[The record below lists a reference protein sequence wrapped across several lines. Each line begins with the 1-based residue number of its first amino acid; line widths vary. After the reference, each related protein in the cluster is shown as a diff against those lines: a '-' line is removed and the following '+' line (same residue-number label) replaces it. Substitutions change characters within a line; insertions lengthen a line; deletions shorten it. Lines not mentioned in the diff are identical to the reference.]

1 MSLARILAL
10 IVAVVVSSA
19 AALGAQT
26 YSPPKTPWG
35 HPDLQGIYS
44 NDDETGTP
52 MERPAQFAGKTLAD
66 ITPAELQKIVEERN
80 AQFVEGVSGTEFAGG
95 LRPPAHLIFDSFDRK
110 NSRPWLIVDPV
121 DGRIPRRTDVQPR
134 RRTGGV
140 STNANPRGPFNSWL
154 DMGLYD
160 RCITRG
166 IPNSMMPAGYGS
178 RYDITQS
185 PDSVV
190 IRYEMIHEARVIP
203 IDPSTGSGSPRAET
217 RGDGRPR
224 AQGPRRYL
232 GDARGWWDGN
242 TLVVE
247 TTNFMADTA
256 PQGATEQVVMTER
269 FTAVSPGVV
278 EWRVTFEDPNTWT
291 RPWTYVMPLTKVD
304 YSQQVF
310 EYACHEGNHAMR
322 NILSAARAAE
332 K

>member
-1 MSLARILAL
+1 MSKAKALAL
-10 IVAVVVSSA
+10 IGVSVVVA
-19 AALGAQT
+19 AAVLSAQT
-26 YSPPKTPWG
+26 YTSPKTPWG

-66 ITPAELQKIVEERN
+66 ITPEELQKIVKERN
-80 AQFVEGVSGTEFAGG
+80 EQFVEGVSGTEFAGG
-95 LRPPAHLIFDSFDRK
+95 LRPPAHLIFDTFDRK
-110 NSRPWLIVDPV
+110 NSRAWLVVDPA
-121 DGRIPRRTDVQPR
+121 DGRIPRRTDAAPR

-203 IDPSTGSGSPRAET
+203 IDGRA
-217 RGDGRPR
+217 R
-224 AQGPRRYL
+224 AKGPRKYL
-232 GDARGWWDGN
+232 GDARGWWEGN

-247 TTNFMADTA
+247 TTNFLSETA

-269 FTAVSPGVV
+269 FTAVSPTVL
-278 EWRVTFEDPNTWT
+278 EWRVTFEDSNTWT

-304 YSQQVF
+304 ASQQVF

-332 K
+332 QK

>member
-1 MSLARILAL
+1 MSKPKALAI
-10 IVAVVVSSA
+10 IGVSVVVGA
-19 AALGAQT
+19 VALGAQT
-26 YSPPKTPWG
+26 FSPPKTPWG

-52 MERPAQFAGKTLAD
+52 MERPAQFEGKTLAD
-66 ITPAELQKIVEERN
+66 ITPEELQKIIKQRN
-80 AQFVEGVSGTEFAGG
+80 EQFVDGVSGTEFAGG
-95 LRPPAHLIFDSFDRK
+95 LRPPAHLIFDTFDRK
-110 NSRPWLIVDPV
+110 NSRAWLVVDPP
-121 DGRIPRRTDVQPR
+121 DGRIPRRTDAAPR
-134 RRTGGV
+134 RRIGGV

-203 IDPSTGSGSPRAET
+203 LEDGERSRTV
-217 RGDGRPR
+217 DGRARPK
-224 AQGPRRYL
+224 GPRSYL
-232 GDARGWWDGN
+232 GDARGWWEGN

-247 TTNFMADTA
+247 TTNFRPETA
-256 PQGATEQVVMTER
+256 PQGATEHVVMTER
-269 FTAVSPGVV
+269 FTAVSPSVV

>member
-1 MSLARILAL
+1 MSTPKALAL
-10 IVAVVVSSA
+10 IGTSIVVGAVT
-19 AALGAQT
+19 LGAQT
-26 YSPPKTPWG
+26 FSPTKTPWG

-52 MERPAQFAGKTLAD
+52 MERPAQYAGKTLAD
-66 ITPAELQKIVEERN
+66 ITPEELQKIVKQRN
-80 AQFVEGVSGTEFAGG
+80 EQFVDGVSGTEFAGG
-95 LRPPAHLIFDSFDRK
+95 LRPPAHLIFDTFDRK
-110 NSRPWLIVDPV
+110 NSRAWLVVDPA
-121 DGRIPRRTDVQPR
+121 DGRVPRRTDVAPR
-134 RRTGGV
+134 RRTAGV

-203 IDPSTGSGSPRAET
+203 IDGRA
-217 RGDGRPR
+217 R
-224 AQGPRRYL
+224 ANGPHKYL
-232 GDARGWWDGN
+232 GDARGWWEGN

-247 TTNFMADTA
+247 TTNFLAETA

-269 FTAVSPGVV
+269 FTAVSPTVV